1 MKKTFLHSL
10 LMAAA
15 ALFAVA
21 CSKEEDK
28 TLEGVPGTYEGRNLS
43 VAVNNVLLD
52 DANMSVTVS
61 GDDRNDMTFVA
72 KNIFFGQ
79 ESYTI
84 NGVQFRVDEYDNR
97 IFAADA
103 STDCNQVTITGKI
116 ASGKMTLSVSQEGV
130 TGVYDTESGDLTLAL
145 NNAPFSGN
153 ASVEMQGASSSDMQ
167 MILKNVVLGADEFT
181 LTSLTIS
188 KSTTASASHSTRE
201 GGSLTPYNISGS
213 AKDAYREVSV
223 SGQIDGT
230 GMNLTVTVKNLGD
243 LAGSQWKIAAD
254 PQMQVPT
261 ILLEMETAQ
270 ESVQFGDGTMAP
282 EEFVTSIRGLVGM
295 MAAQYFSALQYLEFQ
310 ADGNIALLVLDP
322 ANNGAPIQIPNELI
336 PEGAIRWYMTEGQ
349 VMFVVDAEMINM
361 IPGGYGEIITSFFE
375 VKNGMV
381 YVPLNFKKT
390 TTGVAVYLD
399 KAFLLQALPVVKQL
413 LAGME
418 IDPSIGGIITA
429 LLPQIE
435 TIVNES
441 TVFNVGF
448 ELEKV
453 AQ

>member
-61 GDDRNDMTFVA
+61 GDDRNAMTFVA

-103 STDCNQVTITGKI
+103 STDCNNVTISGKI
-116 ASGKMTLSVSQEGV
+116 ASGKMTLSISQEGV
-130 TGVYDTESGDLTLAL
+130 TGVYDTESGNLTLAL

-167 MILKNVVLGADEFT
+167 MILKNVVLGADEFIIP
-181 LTSLTIS
+181 SLTIS
-188 KSTTASASHSTRE
+188 KEAASSNNTRE
-201 GGSLTPYNISGS
+201 GSLTPYSISGS
-213 AKDAYREVSV
+213 AKDTYREVSV
-223 SGQIDGT
+223 SGRIDGT

-243 LAGSQWKIAAD
+243 LAGSQWKIAVD
-254 PQMQVPT
+254 PLMKTPT
-261 ILLEMETAQ
+261 IMLEMETTQ
-270 ESVQFGDGTMAP
+270 ESIEFGEGTMTP
-282 EEFVTSIRGLVGM
+282 EEFVTSMRGLVGM
-295 MAAQYFSALQYLEFQ
+295 VAAQYFSALQYIEFQ
-310 ADGNIALLVLDP
+310 ADGNISLLVHDP
-322 ANNGAPIQIPNELI
+322 ANDGAPIEIPNELI
-336 PEGAIRWYMTEGQ
+336 PEGAIRWYMAEGK

-361 IPGGYGEIITSFFE
+361 IPGGFGEIITGFFE
-375 VKNGMV
+375 VKNGML

-390 TTGVAVYLD
+390 ATGVAVYLD
-399 KAFLLQALPVVKQL
+399 KAFLMQALPVVKQL
-413 LAGME
+413 LADME
-418 IDPSIGGIITA
+418 LDPSIGTIINL

-435 TIVNES
+435 TIVTES
-441 TVFNVGF
+441 SVFNAGF

-453 AQ
+453 VQ

>member
-103 STDCNQVTITGKI
+103 STDCNNVTISGKI
-116 ASGKMTLSVSQEGV
+116 ASGKMTLSISQEGV
-130 TGVYDTESGDLTLAL
+130 TGVYDTESGNLTLAL

-167 MILKNVVLGADEFT
+167 MILKNVVLGADEFIIP
-181 LTSLTIS
+181 SLTIS
-188 KSTTASASHSTRE
+188 EETATANTRE
-201 GGSLTPYNISGS
+201 GSLTPYSISGN

-223 SGQIDGT
+223 SGRIDGT

-243 LAGSQWKIAAD
+243 LAGSQWKIAVD

-261 ILLEMETAQ
+261 IMLEMETTQ

-310 ADGNIALLVLDP
+310 ADGNVALLVHDP
-322 ANNGAPIQIPNELI
+322 ANNGAPIEIPNELI
-336 PEGAIRWYMTEGQ
+336 PEGAIRWYMTEGK

-361 IPGGYGEIITSFFE
+361 IPGGYGEIITGFFE

-381 YVPLNFKKT
+381 YVPLNFEKT
-390 TTGVAVYLD
+390 ATGVAVYLD
-399 KAFLLQALPVVKQL
+399 KAFLMQALPVVKQL
-413 LAGME
+413 LADME
-418 IDPSIGGIITA
+418 LDPSIGTIINL

-435 TIVNES
+435 TIVTES
-441 TVFNVGF
+441 SVFNAGF

-453 AQ
+453 VQ

>member
-52 DANMSVTVS
+52 DANMSVTIS
-61 GDDRNDMTFVA
+61 GDNRDAMTLVA
-72 KNIFFGQ
+72 KNIILGQ
-79 ESYTI
+79 ASYTV
-84 NGVQFRVDEYDNR
+84 NDVQFRVDEY
-97 IFAADA
+97 ADA
-103 STDCNQVTITGKI
+103 STDCNQGTISGKI
-116 ASGKMTLSVSQEGV
+116 ASGKMTLSISQEGV

-181 LTSLTIS
+181 LPSLTIS
-188 KSTTASASHSTRE
+188 KSTAAAASHSTRE

>member
-61 GDDRNDMTFVA
+61 GDDRNAMTFVA

-103 STDCNQVTITGKI
+103 STDCNNVTISGKI
-116 ASGKMTLSVSQEGV
+116 ASGKMTLSISQEGV
-130 TGVYDTESGDLTLAL
+130 TGAYDTESGNLTLAL

-167 MILKNVVLGADEFT
+167 MILKNVVLGADEFIIP
-181 LTSLTIS
+181 SLTIS
-188 KSTTASASHSTRE
+188 KEAVSSNNTRE
-201 GGSLTPYNISGS
+201 GSLTPYSISGS
-213 AKDAYREVSV
+213 AKDTYREVSV
-223 SGQIDGT
+223 SGRIDGT

-243 LAGSQWKIAAD
+243 LAGNQWKIAVD

-261 ILLEMETAQ
+261 IMLEMETTQ

-310 ADGNIALLVLDP
+310 ADGNVALLVHDP
-322 ANNGAPIQIPNELI
+322 ANNGAPIEIPNELI
-336 PEGAIRWYMTEGQ
+336 PEGAIRWYMTEGK

-361 IPGGYGEIITSFFE
+361 IPGGYGEIITGFFE

-381 YVPLNFKKT
+381 YVPLNFEKT
-390 TTGVAVYLD
+390 TTGIAVYLD
-399 KAFLLQALPVVKQL
+399 KAFLMQALPVVKQL

-418 IDPSIGGIITA
+418 IDPSIGGIINL

-435 TIVNES
+435 TIVTES

>member
-1 MKKTFLHSL
+1 MKKNFLYSL
-10 LMAAA
+10 LMASA

-52 DANMSVTVS
+52 DTDMSVTVS
-61 GDDRNDMTFVA
+61 GDDKDAMTLVA
-72 KNIFFGQ
+72 KNIILGQ
-79 ESYTI
+79 ASYTV

-103 STDCNQVTITGKI
+103 STDCNTVTISGKI
-116 ASGKMTLSVSQEGV
+116 ASGKMTLSISQEGV
-130 TGVYDTESGDLTLAL
+130 TGVYDTESGNLTLAL

-153 ASVEMQGASSSDMQ
+153 ASVEMRGSSSSDMQ

-181 LTSLTIS
+181 LPSLTI
-188 KSTTASASHSTRE
+188 TPGTMAANTTRE
-201 GGSLTPYNISGS
+201 GGSLTPYDISGN
-213 AKDAYREVSV
+213 AKDTYREVSV
-223 SGQIDGT
+223 SGRIDGT
-230 GMNLTVTVKNLGD
+230 GMTLTVTVKNLGD
-243 LAGSQWKIAAD
+243 LAGNQWKITVD

-261 ILLEMETAQ
+261 IMLEMETSQ

-282 EEFVTSIRGLVGM
+282 EEFVTSMRGLVGM
-295 MAAQYFSALQYLEFQ
+295 FAAQYFSALQYLEFQ
-310 ADGNIALLVLDP
+310 ADGNVALLVYDP
-322 ANNGAPIQIPNELI
+322 KNNGAPIEIPNELI
-336 PEGAIRWYMTEGQ
+336 PEGAIRWYMDKGT
-349 VMFVVDAEMINM
+349 VVVVVAADMINM
-361 IPGGYGEIITSFFE
+361 IPGGYGEIITGFFE
-375 VKNGMV
+375 VKNGYV
-381 YVPLNFKKT
+381 YVPLNFKET
-390 TTGVAVYLD
+390 ATGNPVLYLD
-399 KAFLLQALPVVKQL
+399 KAFLQQALPVVKQL

-418 IDPSIGGIITA
+418 IDPSIGGIINL

-435 TIVNES
+435 TIVTES